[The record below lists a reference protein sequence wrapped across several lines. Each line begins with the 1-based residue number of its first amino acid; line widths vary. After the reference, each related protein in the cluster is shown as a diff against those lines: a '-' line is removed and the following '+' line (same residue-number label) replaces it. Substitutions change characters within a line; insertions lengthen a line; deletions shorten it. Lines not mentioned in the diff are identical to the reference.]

1 MKESGRYYLLM
12 QCTPAEDG
20 EPAYDER
27 QLLLGPVLLR
37 EHPPLW
43 RDMLERGSG
52 CFRALFP
59 PWSRPKRRWTE
70 SSLPSTAGSWTMS
83 GRRSSCLNEPRLE
96 KGDVF
101 MSLMTVRDA
110 LDWLNAAAPF
120 DTAEDFDN
128 VGLLI
133 GDERLPVQNVIFGL
147 DATPALVREAV
158 RLHAQ
163 LIVTHHPLLFHP
175 LRRIHYADPIG
186 QAVSEIVENRMSL
199 IAAHTNW
206 DKAEGGVSDSL
217 ASLLELKEIRR
228 ADDYLRIGR
237 LPSPMSPE
245 AFCAF
250 AGEKLGLSPRLY
262 GRGED
267 RSPGWPR
274 RAEPMARRK
283 PPPRW
288 PVRRPS

>member
-1 MKESGRYYLLM
+1 
-12 QCTPAEDG
+12 
-20 EPAYDER
+20 
-27 QLLLGPVLLR
+27 
-37 EHPPLW
+37 
-43 RDMLERGSG
+43 
-52 CFRALFP
+52 
-59 PWSRPKRRWTE
+59 
-70 SSLPSTAGSWTMS
+70 
-83 GRRSSCLNEPRLE
+83 
-96 KGDVF
+96 

-133 GDERLPVQNVIFGL
+133 GDERLPVQNVVFGL

-262 GRGED
+262 GRG
-267 RSPGWPR
+267 
-274 RAEPMARRK
+274 
-283 PPPRW
+283 
-288 PVRRPS
+288 

>member
-1 MKESGRYYLLM
+1 
-12 QCTPAEDG
+12 
-20 EPAYDER
+20 
-27 QLLLGPVLLR
+27 
-37 EHPPLW
+37 
-43 RDMLERGSG
+43 
-52 CFRALFP
+52 
-59 PWSRPKRRWTE
+59 
-70 SSLPSTAGSWTMS
+70 
-83 GRRSSCLNEPRLE
+83 
-96 KGDVF
+96 

-267 RSPGWPR
+267 QITWVAAAGGAYGEAEAAAAPAGAQAFVVGEIHHHEIIDAAARGLWVLDSGHHATEQPGIAALYHRFLRDASQAGW
-274 RAEPMARRK
+274 AVQARLIDTAPFPK
-283 PPPRW
+283 E
-288 PVRRPS
+288 PVR